1 MRLKATVVFPFLAVI
16 ISIIIS
22 IFVLPQVEKVLTFI
36 TGMAL
41 FLILVSIMAYLL
53 DKSRLRTLKL
63 EGENEYLKKREENS
77 LASMFDSVLDLV
89 YLLELKNNN
98 IFVSS
103 VNRSFLRITGIPKQ
117 RVIGA
122 LATEWFGEELIEKC
136 QETITSGVPVEFE
149 STVIFPLGEK
159 HLETTIYPIKH
170 ENEETV
176 SLVVVS
182 KPVSARN
189 STVEMLRETE
199 NHFQFITDNATDIIM
214 KLSADSTFLYVSP
227 IIEKILGVKPKDVLF
242 SNNSYDFIHPEDH
255 EHCYKSHQK
264 MLSTDEIVT
273 FKFKAIRKDHKMIWL
288 ETTGKRIV
296 TENTVELICITR
308 DITDRQLLE
317 NELMKANELLQNTN
331 EQLEYL
337 SYIDGLTN
345 VGNRRK
351 FDMTLLAKWR
361 EYINKDI
368 SLSLLM
374 FDIDCFKEFN
384 DTYGHINGD
393 TCLKTVAKT
402 VDRIASKYGAELF
415 RYGGEEFIIL
425 LQGATME
432 EACLLGNEVVDG
444 VRMSN
449 IPHVSSTVENNVT
462 VSVGLVSTDLL
473 DKETDP
479 NALIDYADKALYNA
493 KNSGKN
499 QTMVYRENV
508 LMKSY
513 K

>member
-1 MRLKATVVFPFLAVI
+1 MRLKATIVFPFLAFI
-16 ISIIIS
+16 LSILIS
-22 IFVLPQVEKVLTFI
+22 IFILPQVENIPVFI
-36 TGMAL
+36 TGVVM
-41 FLILVSIMAYLL
+41 FLILVTIMASLL
-53 DKSRLRTLKL
+53 DKSRLRALKL

-89 YLLELKNNN
+89 FLLELKDNK

-117 RVIGA
+117 RMIGT
-122 LATEWFGEELIEKC
+122 LAAEWFGEELVEKC
-136 QETITSGVPVEFE
+136 LETINTGVPVEYE
-149 STVIFPLGEK
+149 STVSFPLGEK
-159 HLETTIYPIKH
+159 HLETTIHPIKH
-170 ENEETV
+170 ENEATV

-189 STVEMLRETE
+189 KTVEMLKETE

-255 EHCYKSHQK
+255 EQCYINHQK
-264 MLSTDEIVT
+264 MLNSDEIVT
-273 FKFKAIRKDHKMIWL
+273 FTFRAIRKDHKIIWL
-288 ETTGKRIV
+288 ESTGKRIV
-296 TENTVELICITR
+296 TEETIELICITR
-308 DITDRQLLE
+308 DITERQLLE
-317 NELMKANELLQNTN
+317 NELMKTNELLQKTN
-331 EQLEYL
+331 EKLEHL

-351 FDMTLLAKWR
+351 FDMTLLAKWK
-361 EYINKDI
+361 EYINKD
-368 SLSLLM
+368 LTLALLM

-402 VDRIASKYGAELF
+402 VDRIANEYGAELF

-425 LQGATME
+425 LQGATTE
-432 EACLLGNEVVDG
+432 EVSLLGNDVVAG
-444 VRMSN
+444 VRMSD
-449 IPHVSSTVENNVT
+449 IPHISSTVINCVT
-462 VSVGLVSTDLL
+462 VSVGIVSTDLL
-473 DKETDP
+473 NKESDP

-499 QTMVYRENV
+499 QIMIYQENV
-508 LMKSY
+508 LMKSF

>member
-1 MRLKATVVFPFLAVI
+1 MRLKATVVFPFLAFI
-16 ISIIIS
+16 IGLLIT
-22 IFVLPQVEKVLTFI
+22 IFVLPQVDNESILIAGVVL
-36 TGMAL
+36 L
-41 FLILVSIMAYLL
+41 FILVSVTAYLL

-63 EGENEYLKKREENS
+63 VGENEYLKKREENS

-89 YLLELKNNN
+89 FLLELKNDT

-117 RVIGA
+117 RVIGTIA
-122 LATEWFGEELIEKC
+122 SDWFGSDLVNKCFEAINGRQPIEF
-136 QETITSGVPVEFE
+136 T
-149 STVIFPLGEK
+149 STVVFPSGEK
-159 HLETTIYPIKH
+159 HLETTIHPINH
-170 ENEETV
+170 ENEATV

-189 STVEMLRETE
+189 QTVEMLKETE

-227 IIEKILGVKPKDVLF
+227 IIEKILGIKPKDVLF
-242 SNNSYDFIHPEDH
+242 SNNQYDFVHPNDH
-255 EHCYKSHQK
+255 DHFYQNHQK
-264 MLSTDEIVT
+264 MLNTEEIVT
-273 FKFKAIRKDHKMIWL
+273 FKYRAFRRDNKMIWL
-288 ETTGKRIV
+288 ESTGKKIV
-296 TENTVELICITR
+296 SDSTIELICITR
-308 DITDRQLLE
+308 DITERQLLE

-331 EQLEYL
+331 EKLEYL

-351 FDMTLLAKWR
+351 FDMTLLAKWKQ
-361 EYINKDI
+361 YQNKDI

-402 VDRIASKYGAELF
+402 VDRIVSEFNAELF

-425 LQGATME
+425 LQGATLE
-432 EACLLGNEVVDG
+432 EARMLGNDVVDG

-449 IPHVSSTVENNVT
+449 IPHVSSTVQNNVT
-462 VSVGLVSTDLL
+462 VSVGIVSTDLL
-473 DKETDP
+473 HKESDP
-479 NALIDYADKALYNA
+479 NTLIDFADKALYNA

-499 QTMVYRENV
+499 QIMVYRENV